1 MSWRALLGRVGSVAR
16 APCFA
21 RRFFTPSAV
30 TPPGDLAPL
39 AISATV
45 VMPVECRGS
54 SAHGIRPLRTRIGR
68 PAISMTGRIST
79 VPTRAPGIRAA
90 MRIVS
95 ARSLASIREVPP
107 SGSQVSAS
115 SPGVTS
121 GLPSRTP
128 MPVAVGVGCSG
139 LAARYGP
146 RHLS

>member
-1 MSWRALLGRVGSVAR
+1 MSWRALLGGGGSVAR

-54 SAHGIRPLRTRIGR
+54 SAHGIRPSRTRIGR

-90 MRIVS
+90 MRIAS
-95 ARSLASIREVPP
+95 AKALASIRK
-107 SGSQVSAS
+107 
-115 SPGVTS
+115 
-121 GLPSRTP
+121 
-128 MPVAVGVGCSG
+128 
-139 LAARYGP
+139 
-146 RHLS
+146 